1 MQLAIVSN
9 LIPAL
14 KSGGHLVYI
23 TCSVFKEENEM
34 QLNRFAEKL
43 HVKVIR
49 QEYLSGI
56 DQQADTMF
64 AALLQKL

>member
-1 MQLAIVSN
+1 
-9 LIPAL
+9 
-14 KSGGHLVYI
+14 
-23 TCSVFKEENEM
+23 
-34 QLNRFAEKL
+34 LNRFAEKL
-43 HVKVIR
+43 PVKVIR